1 MDQLPLADQLDRG
14 LPCWHPTNAPLV
26 RTEIPVFINPAAP
39 NQGTIQVKNGSG
51 QVLATFGRS
60 HYVANS
66 GHDEGWAYDL
76 AVVYWPGCRQYP
88 EATNPQTPR
97 LIKLLYTACNT
108 KSEPRLTEF
117 EQQFNAVRQ
126 TSALSPAEEQ
136 AFTAII
142 DLARQGNW
150 GQAQD
155 QCYAFARDQVR

>member
-1 MDQLPLADQLDRG
+1 MASKQAVETSPTLRLGFG
-14 LPCWHPTNAPLV
+14 LMVILTVCLT
-26 RTEIPVFINPAAP
+26 
-39 NQGTIQVKNGSG
+39 
-51 QVLATFGRS
+51 VL
-60 HYVANS
+60 
-66 GHDEGWAYDL
+66 
-76 AVVYWPGCRQYP
+76 YWPGCRQYP